1 MTRYQHL
8 ACLLSDRI
16 EQGLYRSGE
25 RLPSV
30 RTLSIEHGVSISTV
44 QQAYHLLE
52 EKQMI
57 VPQPRS
63 GYFVAVRKATPP
75 VPALTR
81 PVQRPV
87 EITQWDSV
95 LELLSSRGNDD
106 VLQLGSGIPNLTQPT
121 LKPLWKIMS
130 RLAQK
135 QHTELL
141 NYGDMPGVR
150 TLREQVARLVID
162 SGCQLVADDIV
173 ITTGCH
179 EALSVSIRA
188 ICEPGDIIAVESPAF
203 HGTMQTLRGL
213 GIRAIEI
220 PTDSVTGISLEAL
233 ELAFEQWPIK
243 AVIVTPNCN
252 NPLGFIMPEARK
264 RALLALAQR
273 VDAAIIE
280 DDVYGELT
288 WDYPRPITIK
298 SLDIDGRVLLC
309 SSFSKTLAPGLR
321 IGWVA
326 PGRYHDRVLHMK
338 YIGTGSTATLPQYAV
353 AEFIRQGYYLPHLRR
368 MRQIYQRN
376 YETFSCWVRHYFPCG
391 ICMSRP
397 QGGFLMWIEL
407 PEVFDAVR
415 LNAELREASLQ
426 VAAGSL
432 FSATGKYRNC
442 LRLNYALPL
451 NEQTEQAIAQLGQ
464 AVERAMQIC
473 SGDKQ
478 PAPHLHT
485 DEPGKAGPESG
496 SDEPALAC

>member
-8 ACLLSDRI
+8 ACLLPDRI
-16 EQGLYRSGE
+16 AQGLYRTGE

-30 RTLSIEHGVSISTV
+30 RTLSSEHGVSISTV

-52 EKQMI
+52 EKQLI

-63 GYFVAVRKATPP
+63 GYFVATHKATPP
-75 VPALTR
+75 MPALTR

-87 EITQWDSV
+87 EVTQWDSV
-95 LELLSSRGNDD
+95 LELLSSRTSGD
-106 VLQLGSGIPNLTQPT
+106 VMQLGSGMPDLTQPT

-135 QHTELL
+135 QQTELL
-141 NYGDMPGVR
+141 NYDSLLGVSA
-150 TLREQVARLVID
+150 LREQVARLTID
-162 SGCQLVADDIV
+162 SGCQLTAEDIV

-188 ICEPGDIIAVESPAF
+188 VCAPGDIIAVESPAF

-213 GIRAIEI
+213 GIRVIEI

-243 AVIVTPNCN
+243 AVVVVPNCN

-280 DDVYGELT
+280 DDVYGELA
-288 WDYPRPITIK
+288 WDYPRPVTLK
-298 SLDIDGRVLLC
+298 SLDMDGRVLLC

-321 IGWVA
+321 VGWVA
-326 PGRYHDRVLHMK
+326 PGRYRDRVLHMK
-338 YIGTGSTATLPQYAV
+338 YIGTGSTATLPQHTV
-353 AEFIRQGYYLPHLRR
+353 AEFIRQGHYLPHLRR
-368 MRQIYQRN
+368 MRQVYQRN

-391 ICMSRP
+391 ICVSRP

-407 PEVFDAVR
+407 PEAFDAVR

-426 VAAGSL
+426 VAVGSL
-432 FSATGKYRNC
+432 FSAAGKYRNC
-442 LRLNYALPL
+442 LRLNYGLPM
-451 NEQTEQAIAQLGQ
+451 NEQTEQALARLGM
-464 AVERAMQIC
+464 AVERAMQAC
-473 SGDKQ
+473 SSDKHQ
-478 PAPHLHT
+478 AEQLVA
-485 DEPGKAGPESG
+485 E
-496 SDEPALAC
+496 

>member
-16 EQGLYRSGE
+16 KQGLYRSGE

-30 RTLSIEHGVSISTV
+30 RTLSSEHGVSISTV

-52 EKQMI
+52 EKQLI

-63 GYFVAVRKATPP
+63 GYFVATHKATPP

-87 EITQWDSV
+87 EVTQWDSV
-95 LELLSSRGNDD
+95 LELLSSRASDE
-106 VLQLGSGIPNLTQPT
+106 VIQLGSGMPDLTQPT
-121 LKPLWKIMS
+121 LKPLWKIMG

-135 QHTELL
+135 QQTELL
-141 NYGDMPGVR
+141 NYDSLLGVSV
-150 TLREQVARLVID
+150 LREQVARLTID
-162 SGCQLVADDIV
+162 SGCQLTAEDIV

-188 ICEPGDIIAVESPAF
+188 VCAPGDIIAVESPAF

-213 GIRAIEI
+213 GIRVIEI
-220 PTDSVTGISLEAL
+220 PTDSVTGISLDAL

-243 AVIVTPNCN
+243 AVVVVPNCN

-280 DDVYGELT
+280 DDVYGELA
-288 WDYPRPITIK
+288 WDYPRPVTLK
-298 SLDIDGRVLLC
+298 SLDMDGRVLLC

-321 IGWVA
+321 VGWVA
-326 PGRYHDRVLHMK
+326 PGRYRDRVLHMK
-338 YIGTGSTATLPQYAV
+338 YIGTGSTATLPQHTV
-353 AEFIRQGYYLPHLRR
+353 AEFIRQGHYLPHLRR
-368 MRQIYQRN
+368 MRQVYQRN

-391 ICMSRP
+391 ICVSRP

-407 PEVFDAVR
+407 PEAFDAVR

-426 VAAGSL
+426 VAVGSL
-432 FSATGKYRNC
+432 FSASGKYHNC
-442 LRLNYALPL
+442 LRLNYGLPV
-451 NEQTEQAIAQLGQ
+451 NEQTEQALAQLGM
-464 AVERAMQIC
+464 AIERAMQAC
-473 SGDKQ
+473 SSDRHQ
-478 PAPHLHT
+478 APQLLM
-485 DEPGKAGPESG
+485 E
-496 SDEPALAC
+496 

>member
-16 EQGLYRSGE
+16 KQGLYRSGE

-30 RTLSIEHGVSISTV
+30 RTLSSEHGVSISTV

-52 EKQMI
+52 EKQLI

-63 GYFVAVRKATPP
+63 GYFVATHKATPP

-87 EITQWDSV
+87 EVTQWDSV
-95 LELLSSRGNDD
+95 LELLSSRASDE
-106 VLQLGSGIPNLTQPT
+106 VIQLGSGMPDLTQPT
-121 LKPLWKIMS
+121 LKPLWKIMG

-135 QHTELL
+135 QQTELL
-141 NYGDMPGVR
+141 NYDSLLGVSA
-150 TLREQVARLVID
+150 LREQVARLTID
-162 SGCQLVADDIV
+162 SGCQLTAEDIV

-188 ICEPGDIIAVESPAF
+188 VCAPGDIIAVESPAF

-213 GIRAIEI
+213 GIRVIEI
-220 PTDSVTGISLEAL
+220 PTDSVTGISLDAL

-243 AVIVTPNCN
+243 AVVVVPNCN

-280 DDVYGELT
+280 DDVYGELA
-288 WDYPRPITIK
+288 WDYPRPVTLK
-298 SLDIDGRVLLC
+298 SLDMDGRVLLC

-321 IGWVA
+321 VGWVA
-326 PGRYHDRVLHMK
+326 PGRYRDRVLHMK
-338 YIGTGSTATLPQYAV
+338 YIGTGSTATLPQHTV
-353 AEFIRQGYYLPHLRR
+353 AEFIRQGHYLPHLRR
-368 MRQIYQRN
+368 MRQVYQRN

-391 ICMSRP
+391 ICVSRP

-407 PEVFDAVR
+407 PEAFDAVR

-426 VAAGSL
+426 VAVGSL
-432 FSATGKYRNC
+432 FSASGKYRNC
-442 LRLNYALPL
+442 LRLNYGLPV
-451 NEQTEQAIAQLGQ
+451 NEQTEQALAQLGM
-464 AVERAMQIC
+464 AIERAMQAC
-473 SGDKQ
+473 SSDRHQ
-478 PAPHLHT
+478 APQLLV
-485 DEPGKAGPESG
+485 E
-496 SDEPALAC
+496 

>member
-16 EQGLYRSGE
+16 KQGLYRSGE

-30 RTLSIEHGVSISTV
+30 RTLSSEHGVSISTV

-52 EKQMI
+52 EKQLI

-63 GYFVAVRKATPP
+63 GYFVATHKATPP

-87 EITQWDSV
+87 EVTQWDSV
-95 LELLSSRGNDD
+95 LELLSSRASDE
-106 VLQLGSGIPNLTQPT
+106 VIQLGSGMPDLTQPT
-121 LKPLWKIMS
+121 LKPLWKIMG

-135 QHTELL
+135 QQTELL
-141 NYGDMPGVR
+141 NYDSLLGVSA
-150 TLREQVARLVID
+150 LREQVARLTID
-162 SGCQLVADDIV
+162 SGCQLTAEDIV

-188 ICEPGDIIAVESPAF
+188 VCAPGDIIAVESPAF

-213 GIRAIEI
+213 GIRVIEI
-220 PTDSVTGISLEAL
+220 PTDSVTGISLDAL

-243 AVIVTPNCN
+243 AVVVVPNCN

-280 DDVYGELT
+280 DDVYGELA
-288 WDYPRPITIK
+288 WDYPRPVTLK
-298 SLDIDGRVLLC
+298 SLDMDGRVLLC

-321 IGWVA
+321 VGWVA
-326 PGRYHDRVLHMK
+326 PGRYRDRVLHMK
-338 YIGTGSTATLPQYAV
+338 YIGTGSTATLPQHTV
-353 AEFIRQGYYLPHLRR
+353 AEFIRQGHYLPHLRR
-368 MRQIYQRN
+368 MRQVYQRN

-391 ICMSRP
+391 ICVSRP

-407 PEVFDAVR
+407 PEAFDAVR

-426 VAAGSL
+426 VAVGSL
-432 FSATGKYRNC
+432 FSASGKYRNC
-442 LRLNYALPL
+442 LRLNYGLPV
-451 NEQTEQAIAQLGQ
+451 NEQTEQALAQLGM
-464 AVERAMQIC
+464 AIERAMQAC
-473 SGDKQ
+473 SSDRHQ
-478 PAPHLHT
+478 APQLLM
-485 DEPGKAGPESG
+485 E
-496 SDEPALAC
+496 